1 MLFFSQVCLL
11 AAVAGVLAFRHPG
24 PGLVL
29 LGLVWLLDLPR
40 SGSPGRVFLLALAFA
55 GAFAYAGLRTP
66 DAPSVPLWLAE
77 SAAPTQLR
85 DGKERPPEALRVR
98 ARVLSATPL
107 PGNRLRLIL
116 EQAAPAADPAA
127 TNPPPDAVPYQGL
140 ISWTWYRPERLPLP
154 GQTIEATLRLS
165 PMRGAKNPGVWDIDR
180 YWQDRNVW
188 FRAWSG
194 AKADVAILDPDAP
207 GLLPGETMAITFAR
221 MRQNL
226 LDNFLAALPGYKKQA
241 GMALAAPFS
250 EATAMLP
257 ALIFGDRSFI
267 SAAQTDLV
275 ARSTLAHSLSLSG
288 LHLGYAVLI
297 GLALT
302 HPLGRCFPRLWLRV
316 SRPLAAVLLALPLA
330 GVYLWLGQMPLS
342 LMRAACM
349 LLFWTILLLMKRPK
363 MLLDGLL
370 AAVAALLLLDP
381 LSLFD
386 LSLQL
391 SVLSVAA
398 LALCLPFLSSLAHR
412 LFPDPPKFPALVPAG
427 ALPPDRDFS
436 ATGSTVGPKDTPAF
450 FAATGSWK
458 QAARLILR
466 RFLRWAATLL
476 GVSFCIQLALM
487 PLTVRAFGAAALC
500 FPLNLLWLP
509 ALGALVMPPDF
520 AGLLFS
526 GLGLELPAK
535 AALYLASLPC
545 DGLMILL
552 RRLDGI
558 GLLLA
563 PLTPRPH
570 WLSIAGFWLLCI
582 VLPALILGRGGT
594 RRGSALFVLAGF
606 ALLLLPPALAL
617 HADTQPGVRLRLL
630 DVGQGQAAL
639 VEWSGLAGSGPGHS
653 SGRALIDGGG
663 FAGDNFD
670 VGKSIV
676 APALTDNARPRLNM
690 VVNTHP
696 DADHLAGLVYILE
709 HFTVGQYLVNGD
721 RATPSLEKREQAALD
736 GSGLARH
743 VLTAGDRIDLAPDLR
758 LEVLWPEAAPA
769 RETLP
774 PGEEKG
780 NNASLVLRLVWR
792 EKGLAL
798 LCGDAESPALRA
810 MMDGSRAGEA
820 RPNGVRLY
828 GPRPEGLSPG
838 GSPPDRP
845 PPDTPRPDDPLAAR
859 VLVLPHHGSAS
870 AMTPGFYE
878 AVRPELALA
887 SCGYANKW
895 GFPSAEVRS
904 ALRALAIPLHD
915 TAESGQIRVDWRSP
929 DGPAELSL
937 ARADGDAE

>member
-1 MLFFSQVCLL
+1 MK
-11 AAVAGVLAFRHPG
+11 
-24 PGLVL
+24 
-29 LGLVWLLDLPR
+29 
-40 SGSPGRVFLLALAFA
+40 A
-55 GAFAYAGLRTP
+55 GA
-66 DAPSVPLWLAE
+66 S
-77 SAAPTQLR
+77 
-85 DGKERPPEALRVR
+85 
-98 ARVLSATPL
+98 
-107 PGNRLRLIL
+107 
-116 EQAAPAADPAA
+116 APAAGAGTDAPGAEVETDA
-127 TNPPPDAVPYQGL
+127 PVAGSKASAPAVPYQGL
-140 ISWTWYRPERLPLP
+140 ISWTWHRPECLPLP
-154 GQTIEATLRLS
+154 GDTIEATLRLS

-194 AKADVAILDPDAP
+194 AKSDVVILAPDAAGLPP
-207 GLLPGETMAITFAR
+207 GGAATTAFAR

-226 LDNFLAALPGYKKQA
+226 LDNFLAALPGYKKQP
-241 GMALAAPFS
+241 GMALAAPLS
-250 EATAMLP
+250 EAAAMLP

-267 SAAQTDLV
+267 NAEQTDLV
-275 ARSTLAHSLSLSG
+275 ARSTMAHSLSLSG

-398 LALCLPFLSSLAHR
+398 LALCLPFISALAYR
-412 LFPDPPKFPALVPAG
+412 FFPNPPAFPALAPAG
-427 ALPPDRDFS
+427 GPPPDRNFS
-436 ATGSTVGPKDTPAF
+436 ATGDAFGPAGVSAF
-450 FAATGSWK
+450 SATAGLWK
-458 QAARLILR
+458 QAARPVFR
-466 RFLRWAATLL
+466 RFMRWAVTLL

-487 PLTVRAFGAAALC
+487 PLTVSAFGAAALC
-500 FPLNLLWLP
+500 FPLNLVWLP
-509 ALGALVMPPDF
+509 VLGALVMPPAF

-535 AALYLASLPC
+535 AALHVASLPC

-552 RRLDGI
+552 RWLDGA

-582 VLPALILGRGGT
+582 ALPALIFGRGGA
-594 RRGSALFVLAGF
+594 RRVTALFVLAGSVM
-606 ALLLLPPALAL
+606 LLLPPALAVY
-617 HADTQPGVRLRLL
+617 ADTQPGVRLRLL

-639 VEWSGLAGSGPGHS
+639 VEWSGLSGPGPGHP

-676 APALTDNARPRLNM
+676 APILTDNARPRLNM

-696 DADHLAGLVYILE
+696 DADHLAGLVYLLE
-709 HFTVGQYLVNGD
+709 NFTVGHYLVNGD
-721 RATPSLEKREQAALD
+721 QPTPALEKREQAALD
-736 GSGLARH
+736 QSGLARRT
-743 VLTAGDRIDLAPDLR
+743 LAAGDRIDLAPELR
-758 LEVLWPEAAPA
+758 LEVLWPEASPA
-769 RETLP
+769 RETRP

-810 MMDGSRAGEA
+810 MMDGLHAGEA
-820 RPNGVRLY
+820 
-828 GPRPEGLSPG
+828 
-838 GSPPDRP
+838 
-845 PPDTPRPDDPLAAR
+845 LAAK

-870 AMTPGFYE
+870 SLTPGFYE
-878 AVRPELALA
+878 TVRPELALA

-904 ALRALAIPLHD
+904 ALRALAIPFHD
-915 TAESGQIRVDWRSP
+915 TAESGQIRVEWRDP

-937 ARADGDAE
+937 ARADGGTE